1 MCRWAAWIGKET
13 YIEDVV
19 SSPSQSL
26 IEQSRNAMEAKTNIN
41 ADGFGVSWYSTRPE
55 PGLYKNILPAWADPN
70 LRHLVHQVRAGLY
83 MAHVRAST
91 GTATSYNNCHPFIQ
105 GRWSFMHNG
114 QVGGYETFRKCADM
128 LLDEALYA
136 QRKGATDSELLFL
149 LAVKLGLATDPV
161 GAMEQAVG
169 ALQAM
174 AEKKGTLP
182 FMRLA
187 ACWSDGQR
195 VYAARYASDRFAPTV
210 YWKKCESGVLL
221 VSEPLDASED
231 DWNLLEAGKI
241 LIATQT
247 GVQTRA
253 FVPVQP

>member
-19 SSPSQSL
+19 SSPAQSL

-41 ADGFGVSWYSTRPE
+41 ADGFGVSWYNARPE

-105 GRWSFMHNG
+105 GNWSFMHNG
-114 QVGGYETFRKCADM
+114 QVGGYENFRKCADM
-128 LLDEALYA
+128 LLTEALYA

-149 LAVKLGLATDPV
+149 LAVNFGLAEDPV
-161 GAMEQAVG
+161 GAMERAVG
-169 ALQAM
+169 QLQNM
-174 AEKKGTLP
+174 AQEKGCLP

-187 ACWSDGQR
+187 ACWSDGEKI
-195 VYAARYASDRFAPTV
+195 YAARYASDHFAPTV
-210 YWKKCESGVLL
+210 YWKKCDFGVLL
-221 VSEPLDASED
+221 VSEPLDSSEEDWKLLASGQV
-231 DWNLLEAGKI
+231 LV
-241 LIATQT
+241 ATQT
-247 GVQTRA
+247 QVEIQT
-253 FVPVQP
+253 FGP

>member
-19 SSPSQSL
+19 SSPTQSL

-41 ADGFGVSWYSTRPE
+41 ADGFGVSWYHARPE

-105 GRWSFMHNG
+105 NNWSFMHNG
-114 QVGGYETFRKCADM
+114 QVGGYENFRKCADM
-128 LLDEALYA
+128 LLDETLYA

-149 LAVKLGLATDPV
+149 LAVNLGLAGDPI
-161 GAMEQAVG
+161 GAMERAVG
-169 ALQAM
+169 QLQTM
-174 AEKKGTLP
+174 AEQKGTLP
-182 FMRLA
+182 YMRLA
-187 ACWSDGQR
+187 ACWSDGHQLF
-195 VYAARYASDRFAPTV
+195 AARYASDRFAPTV
-210 YWKKCESGVLL
+210 YWKKCDAGVLL
-221 VSEPLDASED
+221 VSEPLDSSED
-231 DWNLLEAGKI
+231 DWNLLGPGQV
-241 LIATQT
+241 LIATKT
-247 GVQTRA
+247 DVDIRPFT
-253 FVPVQP
+253 PI

>member
-41 ADGFGVSWYSTRPE
+41 ADGFGVSWYTTRPE

-114 QVGGYETFRKCADM
+114 QVGGYESFRKCADM

-174 AEKKGTLP
+174 AEEKGTLP
-182 FMRLA
+182 FIRLA
-187 ACWSDGQR
+187 ACWSDGHS

-221 VSEPLDASED
+221 VSEPLDSSED
-231 DWNLLEAGKI
+231 DWNLLEAGKT